1 MHTIG
6 SVILIL
12 AFATT
17 ALAGSLPTWDK
28 KIAGTKRFKLLPA
41 FANEVVID
49 RETGLLWELAPSA
62 GFNWRNAHRHCSYS
76 NTGGR
81 MGWRLPALDELL
93 TLVDPD
99 RSPAIAEGAPFTGML
114 TELWTANDDA
124 ADPATLAVSVDLN
137 AFLLR
142 TRSQTLARSVLCV
155 RGGRGSTA
163 SGRAGD

>member
-1 MHTIG
+1 MRTTG
-6 SVILIL
+6 SVLLIL
-12 AFATT
+12 ALVTS
-17 ALAGSLPTWDK
+17 ALAGPLPTWDK
-28 KIAGTKRFKLLPA
+28 KLEGTKRFKLLPA

-49 RETGLLWELAPSA
+49 RETGLLWELAPSV
-62 GFNWRNAHRHCSYS
+62 GFNWRSAHRHCSLS

-93 TLVDPD
+93 TIVDPD
-99 RSPAIAEGAPFTGML
+99 RSPAIPEGAPFTAML
-114 TELWTANDDA
+114 TELWTANEDL

-155 RGGRGSTA
+155 RGGRGSA
-163 SGRAGD
+163 SSGRAGD